1 MQNVNYESFCDKKLS
16 EKISNELGETQSDN
30 NLNIKRIKKPFK
42 RKIIKILSK
51 IPKSKKTKK
60 KMKNLK
66 KDSNSSSYNV
76 LNRQDDHCNLNV
88 ITYIGNTQINIKT
101 KKLEDINPLTNDCT
115 LSKPKEEK
123 PKPKS
128 EIWYP
133 KKRKLFGQWIS
144 HDKFKLD
151 ITKCKNSLIKQYP
164 ELLEKISN
172 FSNNAPKFLSHVI
185 MQVKNEVAIFG
196 QKTINQSIINSENYQ
211 LNYLDYE
218 KFIKVLTKEFN
229 DRNMCKKL
237 EELFIEFQ
245 AKNEGDLE
253 DHNKMVIR
261 YIRNNKTNELFAN
274 EYLDKTFYELFNLFI
289 EKRLD
294 DYIKEKKDE
303 LDLILKNQNNNLNK
317 NLIKDKNESFIYI
330 IKFIC
335 ENYKEY
341 FDLIDERKNRVKLKK
356 IKK

>member
-1 MQNVNYESFCDKKLS
+1 
-16 EKISNELGETQSDN
+16 
-30 NLNIKRIKKPFK
+30 
-42 RKIIKILSK
+42 
-51 IPKSKKTKK
+51 
-60 KMKNLK
+60 
-66 KDSNSSSYNV
+66 
-76 LNRQDDHCNLNV
+76 
-88 ITYIGNTQINIKT
+88 
-101 KKLEDINPLTNDCT
+101 
-115 LSKPKEEK
+115 
-123 PKPKS
+123 
-128 EIWYP
+128 
-133 KKRKLFGQWIS
+133 
-144 HDKFKLD
+144 
-151 ITKCKNSLIKQYP
+151 
-164 ELLEKISN
+164 
-172 FSNNAPKFLSHVI
+172 
-185 MQVKNEVAIFG
+185 
-196 QKTINQSIINSENYQ
+196 
-211 LNYLDYE
+211 
-218 KFIKVLTKEFN
+218 
-229 DRNMCKKL
+229 MCKKL